1 MYRPTISTMKIE
13 KLERSKRVSGRVLL
27 FLDDGSI
34 LKLTEQ
40 ELLEFDL
47 HAGEEVDAKALEALK
62 EAAGTSG
69 AKAEAAALIGRRA
82 MSRSDL
88 EKKLRGR
95 GASARDAAYAAEWL
109 EAIGALSD
117 RDYAAM
123 LVRHCAQM
131 GYGPARYRE
140 ELRRHGVDREL
151 WDEAIEQAPDT
162 AELVERYLAE
172 RFRRNTPDERE
183 CRRATDALVR
193 RGFSW
198 GNIRDGLRPYQQ
210 ADHFDD

>member
-1 MYRPTISTMKIE
+1 MKID

-47 HAGEEVDAKALEALK
+47 HAGEELDTQTLSTLK
-62 EAAGTSG
+62 DAAGTSG
-69 AKAEAAALIGRRA
+69 AKADAAALIGRRA

-117 RDYAAM
+117 RDYAAL

-140 ELRRHGVDREL
+140 ELRRHGVDRGL
-151 WDEAIEQAPDT
+151 WDEAVGQVPEP

-172 RFRRNTPDERE
+172 RFRRSAPDERE
-183 CRRATDALVR
+183 RRRAADALAR
-193 RGFSW
+193 RGFAW
-198 GNIRDGLRPYQQ
+198 GDIRDGLRPYQQ
-210 ADHFDD
+210 PEDFND

>member
-1 MYRPTISTMKIE
+1 MKID
-13 KLERSKRVSGRVLL
+13 KLERSKRVSGRILL

-47 HAGEEVDAKALEALK
+47 HAGEELDAQTLGVLRN
-62 EAAGTSG
+62 AAGTSS
-69 AKAEAAALIGRRA
+69 AKADAAALIGRRA

-88 EKKLRGR
+88 EKKLRDR

-117 RDYAAM
+117 RDYAAL

-131 GYGPARYRE
+131 SYGPARYRE
-140 ELRRHGVDREL
+140 ELRRHGVDRDL
-151 WDEAIEQAPDT
+151 WDEAAEQAPDP

-172 RFRRNTPDERE
+172 RFRRSAPDERE
-183 CRRATDALVR
+183 RRRAADALAR
-193 RGFSW
+193 RGFAW
-198 GNIRDGLRPYQQ
+198 GDIRDGLRPYQQ

>member
-1 MYRPTISTMKIE
+1 MKID
-13 KLERSKRVSGRVLL
+13 KLERSKRVSGRILL

-47 HAGEEVDAKALEALK
+47 HAGEELDAQTLGVLRN
-62 EAAGTSG
+62 AAGTSS
-69 AKAEAAALIGRRA
+69 AKADAAALIGRRA

-88 EKKLRGR
+88 EKKLRDR

-117 RDYAAM
+117 RDYAAL

-140 ELRRHGVDREL
+140 ELRRHGVDRDL
-151 WDEAIEQAPDT
+151 WDEAAEQAPDP

-172 RFRRNTPDERE
+172 RFRRSAPDERE
-183 CRRATDALVR
+183 CRRAADALAR
-193 RGFSW
+193 RGFAW
-198 GNIRDGLRPYQQ
+198 GDIRDGLRPYQQ